1 VAEHSRN
8 VRTGLLPSFVKPQD
22 EGNCYLE
29 LRVWWAPWSQVHRGR
44 HPSITLA
51 ACPIPSHLIS
61 EGEPPMGT
69 KHVLSKI
76 TESFV
81 SKGRGQEE
89 EAADT
94 QELLRA

>member
-1 VAEHSRN
+1 
-8 VRTGLLPSFVKPQD
+8 
-22 EGNCYLE
+22 
-29 LRVWWAPWSQVHRGR
+29 
-44 HPSITLA
+44 
-51 ACPIPSHLIS
+51 
-61 EGEPPMGT
+61 MGT